1 MCELHADWGFGVG
14 CRRPPDLEIHSAI
27 PDYPFLV
34 TGHASLDYGT
44 VVVFCKPVMRNWC
57 QWLPHISHSART
69 AWVHLHEREV
79 WSCLYVPPRTSGTM
93 EERRQV
99 VDQYF
104 REWDSAV
111 TQFGPKNGRAHLKVS
126 FFGCGDLNMHDDIR
140 QLFESHLNARGLSWL
155 SSTERPTHNKGRTL
169 VFFGE
174 MRRTMMHVQSYMM
187 VNLAATLR
195 LNAIILLVVD
205 CMSSLIH
212 MISTTMHGLSFAT
225 SASPPAMT
233 MFLLQNFQKTVMR
246 GQQQ

>member
-1 MCELHADWGFGVG
+1 
-14 CRRPPDLEIHSAI
+14 
-27 PDYPFLV
+27 
-34 TGHASLDYGT
+34 
-44 VVVFCKPVMRNWC
+44 
-57 QWLPHISHSART
+57 
-69 AWVHLHEREV
+69 
-79 WSCLYVPPRTSGTM
+79 M

-111 TQFGPKNGRAHLKVS
+111 AQFGPKNGRAHLKVS

-140 QLFESHLNARGLSWL
+140 QLFESHLSARGLSWL

-212 MISTTMHGLSFAT
+212 MISTSMHGLSFAT

>member
-1 MCELHADWGFGVG
+1 
-14 CRRPPDLEIHSAI
+14 
-27 PDYPFLV
+27 
-34 TGHASLDYGT
+34 
-44 VVVFCKPVMRNWC
+44 
-57 QWLPHISHSART
+57 
-69 AWVHLHEREV
+69 
-79 WSCLYVPPRTSGTM
+79 M

-111 TQFGPKNGRAHLKVS
+111 AQFGPKNGRAHLKVS

-140 QLFESHLNARGLSWL
+140 QLFESHLSARGLSWL
-155 SSTERPTHNKGRTL
+155 SPQNGRLTTKGERWI
-169 VFFGE
+169 FSGE